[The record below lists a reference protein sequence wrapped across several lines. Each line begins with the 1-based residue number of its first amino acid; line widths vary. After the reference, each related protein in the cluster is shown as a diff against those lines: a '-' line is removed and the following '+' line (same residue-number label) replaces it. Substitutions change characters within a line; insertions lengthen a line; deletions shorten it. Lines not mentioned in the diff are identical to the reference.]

1 MDLDMS
7 FHYWVGERE
16 SLGKTS
22 TYRGP
27 ILLAYDPAFDSYENN
42 TLPEFNAQN
51 LEFQSVT
58 STRPIQPWMLIR
70 FKGVNGQEVTLC
82 DFASAGA
89 YGNPYKTWM
98 KVANIEPVHF
108 NKEKPIWTNRPLH

>member
-22 TYRGP
+22 IYRGP
-27 ILLAYDPAFDSYENN
+27 ILLAYDPAFDSYEDNN
-42 TLPEFNAQN
+42 LTEFDARTLG
-51 LEFQSVT
+51 FQFVASK
-58 STRPIQPWMLIR
+58 RPVQPWMMIKV
-70 FKGVNGQEVTLC
+70 KGINGVEVTLC

-89 YGNPYKTWM
+89 YGNPYKTWL
-98 KVANIEPVHF
+98 KVANVEPVRF
-108 NKEKPIWTNRPLH
+108 SKEKPLWANRPSQ